1 MNPTIPSSTT
11 TTAPAPVNF
20 AELEGAVAQAAGVA
34 RQLVADP
41 HQGASPFA
49 AGIRSAI
56 DHANEL
62 IALQKQWATQNAENG
77 TRNAE

>member
-1 MNPTIPSSTT
+1 
-11 TTAPAPVNF
+11 VNF
-20 AELEGAVAQAAGVA
+20 AELEGAVAQAANVA

-41 HQGASPFA
+41 QQGGSPYA

-62 IALQKQWATQNAENG
+62 IALQKQWQQESSG
-77 TRNAE
+77 TGVPPVRF

>member
-1 MNPTIPSSTT
+1 MNPIIQSPT
-11 TTAPAPVNF
+11 PAPVNF
-20 AELEGAVAQAAGVA
+20 AELEGAIVQAANIA

-41 HQGASPFA
+41 QQSASPFA

-62 IALQKQWATQNAENG
+62 IALQKQWAQETPASPLNVKA
-77 TRNAE
+77 

>member
-1 MNPTIPSSTT
+1 MNPTIQSPAS
-11 TTAPAPVNF
+11 APLFVNF
-20 AELEGAVAQAAGVA
+20 AELEGAVAQAANVA

-41 HQGASPFA
+41 QQGGSPFA

-62 IALQKQWATQNAENG
+62 IALQKQWAANNPVAAPRES
-77 TRNAE
+77 AAV